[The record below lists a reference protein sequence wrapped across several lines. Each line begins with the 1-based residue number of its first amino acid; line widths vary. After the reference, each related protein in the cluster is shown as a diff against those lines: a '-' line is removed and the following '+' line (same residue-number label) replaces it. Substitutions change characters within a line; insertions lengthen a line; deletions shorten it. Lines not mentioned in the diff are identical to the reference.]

1 MKAIA
6 AMAENRAIGRNNKL
20 PWIPIK
26 EDFKWFRTF
35 TTNKIL
41 VVGRK
46 TFSTLPFLRD
56 RNIIVLCR
64 DKEFR
69 NMSLYNASYNMGCC
83 ALYYD
88 EIVNLYNEIYLNKDK
103 LIIAGGA
110 KTYEL
115 FMPHITEFYVTHI
128 KGEYEADTFMPQFEQ
143 YFSKK
148 QIIRAFN
155 ERLVI
160 FSSSDD
166 HSIEEETL
174 KEVDGHYVIKYS
186 K

>member
-41 VVGRK
+41 VVGNK
-46 TFSTLPFLRD
+46 TFNTLPALKN
-56 RNIIVLCR
+56 RNLIVLTGSSNGYEDTYDPVNNTAFCY
-64 DKEFR
+64 R
-69 NMSLYNASYNMGCC
+69 NLDDILDLDNYHKGE
-83 ALYYD
+83 LVV
-88 EIVNLYNEIYLNKDK
+88 I
-103 LIIAGGA
+103 GGA

-115 FMPHITEFYVTHI
+115 FMPYITEFYVTHI
-128 KGEYEADTFMPQFEQ
+128 KGEYEADTFMPPFEQ

-174 KEVDGHYVIKYS
+174 KEVNGHYVVKYS